1 MNEKKWRLV
10 DDDVIVGLI
19 NNFEAK
25 QWLNGVMEE
34 GMCAS
39 SKAIAGVS
47 PVIEHSIPCLTWLTK
62 LLYLKRFSLNQ
73 ELALDSKDIKE
84 IKSIIDLMK
93 KHDLSVFEIEK
104 EGFRLKLQ
112 RGASVPQATIVAP
125 AGAAASAKAPV
136 AGAEPPAPTAKAIE
150 SVPMKEIVSPMVG
163 TFYRAASPDGPP
175 FVEVGKPV
183 TEETVV
189 CIIEAMKVMNEIK
202 AETSG
207 VIAEVLAENG
217 KPVQFGQAL
226 FKVR

>member
-1 MNEKKWRLV
+1 M
-10 DDDVIVGLI
+10 D
-19 NNFEAK
+19 
-25 QWLNGVMEE
+25 
-34 GMCAS
+34 
-39 SKAIAGVS
+39 
-47 PVIEHSIPCLTWLTK
+47 P
-62 LLYLKRFSLNQ
+62 
-73 ELALDSKDIKE
+73 KDIKE
-84 IKSIIDLMK
+84 IKAVINLMK

-112 RGASVPQATIVAP
+112 RGVSTPQATIAAP
-125 AGAAASAKAPV
+125 AAAVASKAAPPE
-136 AGAEPPAPTAKAIE
+136 AEPPPAAKPIE

-163 TFYRAASPDGPP
+163 TFYRAASPDAPP

-183 TEETVV
+183 TEDTVV

-217 KPVQFGQAL
+217 KPVQFGQGL